1 MRFLLIFSNDSTFL
15 KAPLIK
21 ARWAISTIFFCY
33 GLTFASWAS
42 RIPSI
47 QEKFSLSEAEL
58 GTLLLMLPIGSFISL
73 PIAGVLVAKWNSF
86 SVTRLS
92 IVLYLISLVAISISE
107 SIYLLGLVLFLFGLM
122 GNMVNIAINTQAV
135 SLEKEYKK
143 NIMASFHGMWSLAGF
158 FGAIIGAFMI
168 GNEIVLQYHYTI
180 IFATSILASI
190 ISFKFLIKSDI
201 DEEDDKPIFVIPD
214 KSLLLLGV
222 IAFCSMMCEGTMFDW
237 SGVYYKKIVNA
248 PKDILGLAYTF
259 FMVSMAGTRFVA
271 DYFTTKFGVKKVVFF
286 SGLLNF
292 SGLLILI
299 LFPGRIISLI
309 AFFIIGAGVSSVI
322 PLVFSLAGK
331 SKTMSS
337 SVALASVSTMGFF
350 GFLLGPPLIGYLA
363 AWLNLQASFSF
374 IALMALC
381 VTILATRIKSN
392 SNS

>member
-1 MRFLLIFSNDSTFL
+1 MPHIFQNKLFKT
-15 KAPLIK
+15 
-21 ARWAISTIFFCY
+21 RWAISTIFFCY

-86 SVTRLS
+86 LVTRLS
-92 IVLYLISLVAISISE
+92 IVLYLISLLAISISE
-107 SIYLLGLVLFLFGLM
+107 NIYLLGLVLFLFGLM

-135 SLEKEYKK
+135 SLEKQVKK
-143 NIMASFHGMWSLAGF
+143 NIMGSFHGMWSLAGF

-168 GNEIVLQYHYTI
+168 GSEILLQYHYVI
-180 IFATSILASI
+180 IFLVSIVASLV
-190 ISFKFLIKSDI
+190 SFKFLIKSDL
-201 DEEDDKPIFVIPD
+201 DEDKDKPIFVIPD
-214 KSLLLLGV
+214 RSLLLLGV

-237 SGVYYKKIVNA
+237 SGIYYKKVVNA
-248 PKDILGLAYTF
+248 PQDILGLAYTF

-271 DYFTTKFGVKKVVFF
+271 DYFTSRFGVKKVVFF

-299 LFPGRIISLI
+299 LFPGKIISLV

-322 PLVFSLAGK
+322 PLVFSLAGR

-337 SVALASVSTMGFF
+337 SVALAAVSTMGFF

-363 AWLNLQASFSF
+363 SWLNLQVSFSF
-374 IALMALC
+374 IALMALG
-381 VTILATRIKSN
+381 VTILATQIKSTNN
-392 SNS
+392 S

>member
-1 MRFLLIFSNDSTFL
+1 MTQIIEN
-15 KAPLIK
+15 PLWK
-21 ARWAISTIFFCY
+21 ARGAISTIFFCY

-73 PIAGVLVAKWNSF
+73 PIAGYLVAKWNSF
-86 SVTRLS
+86 LVIRLS
-92 IVLYLISLVAISISE
+92 ILLYLISLIAISLSE
-107 SIYLLGLVLFLFGLM
+107 NIFLLGFVLFLFGLM

-158 FGAIIGAFMI
+158 FGAIIGAIMI
-168 GNEIVLQYHYTI
+168 GNEVILQYHYTI
-180 IFATSILASI
+180 IFSASI
-190 ISFKFLIKSDI
+190 VASVISFKFLIKSET
-201 DEEDDKPIFVIPD
+201 DENEDKPIFAIPD
-214 KSLLLLGV
+214 KPLLLLGI

-237 SGVYYKKIVNA
+237 SGVYYKKVVNA

-271 DYFTTKFGVKKVVFF
+271 DYFTTQFGVKKVVFF
-286 SGLLNF
+286 SGVLNF

-299 LFPGRIISLI
+299 LLPGKIISLI

-337 SVALASVSTMGFF
+337 SVALAAVSTMGFF

-363 AWLNLQASFSF
+363 SWLNLQVSFSF
-374 IALMALC
+374 IAVMALC
-381 VTILATRIKSN
+381 VTILATQIKSN

>member
-1 MRFLLIFSNDSTFL
+1 MAQI
-15 KAPLIK
+15 IK
-21 ARWAISTIFFCY
+21 SPMIKSRWAISTIFFCY

-73 PIAGVLVAKWNSF
+73 PIAGFLVAKWNSYL
-86 SVTRLS
+86 VTRLS
-92 IVLYLISLVAISISE
+92 IILYLISLVAISISE
-107 SIYLLGLVLFLFGLM
+107 NIFLLGLVLFLFGLM

-135 SLEKEYKK
+135 TLEKEYRK

-168 GNEIVLQYHYTI
+168 GNEVMLQYHYTI
-180 IFATSILASI
+180 IFVSSILAALL
-190 ISFKFLIKSDI
+190 SFKFLIKSDL
-201 DEEDDKPIFVIPD
+201 DEDENKPIFAIPD
-214 KSLLLLGV
+214 KSLLLLGI

-237 SGVYYKKIVNA
+237 SGVYYKKVVNA

-259 FMVSMAGTRFVA
+259 FMVSMAGTRFIA
-271 DYFTTKFGVKKVVFF
+271 DYFTSKFGVKKIVFF

-299 LFPGRIISLI
+299 LFPGKYLSLI
-309 AFFIIGAGVSSVI
+309 AFFIVGAGVSSVI

-331 SKTMSS
+331 SNKMSP
-337 SVALASVSTMGFF
+337 SVALAAVSTMGFF

-374 IALMALC
+374 IAIMALC
-381 VTILATRIKSN
+381 VTILATQIKST

>member
-1 MRFLLIFSNDSTFL
+1 MTQFFKS
-15 KAPLIK
+15 PLVK
-21 ARWAISTIFFCY
+21 ARWAISTVFFCY

-73 PIAGVLVAKWNSF
+73 PIAGILVAKWNSF
-86 SVTRLS
+86 LVTRLS
-92 IVLYLISLVAISISE
+92 IVLYLISLVAISFSE
-107 SIYLLGLVLFLFGLM
+107 NIYLLGLVLFLFGLM

-168 GNEIVLQYHYTI
+168 GKEILLQYHYTI
-180 IFATSILASI
+180 IFSASI
-190 ISFKFLIKSDI
+190 IAALISFKFLIKQDL
-201 DEEDDKPIFVIPD
+201 DEDQDKPIFVIPD
-214 KSLLLLGV
+214 KSLLLLGI

-237 SGVYYKKIVNA
+237 SGVYYKKVVNA

-259 FMVSMAGTRFVA
+259 FMVSMAGTRFIA
-271 DYFTTKFGVKKVVFF
+271 DYFTTKFGVRKVVFF

-292 SGLLILI
+292 TGLLILI
-299 LFPGRIISLI
+299 IFPGKIISLI
-309 AFFIIGAGVSSVI
+309 AFFIVGAGVSSVI

-331 SKTMSS
+331 TKTMSS
-337 SVALASVSTMGFF
+337 SVALAAVSTMGFF
-350 GFLLGPPLIGYLA
+350 GFLLGSSLN
-363 AWLNLQASFSF
+363 WLFGSL
-374 IALMALC
+374 
-381 VTILATRIKSN
+381 V
-392 SNS
+392 

>member
-1 MRFLLIFSNDSTFL
+1 MSQFFKGPF
-15 KAPLIK
+15 IK
-21 ARWAISTIFFCY
+21 SRWAISTIFFCY

-47 QEKFSLSEAEL
+47 QSKFSLSEAQL

-86 SVTRLS
+86 LVTRLS
-92 IVLYLISLVAISISE
+92 IILYLVSLVAISLSE
-107 SIYLLGLVLFLFGLM
+107 NVYLLGVVLFLFGLM

-135 SLEKEYKK
+135 SLEKEHKK

-158 FGAIIGAFMI
+158 FGAVIGAFMI
-168 GNEIVLQYHYTI
+168 GEEILLQYHYFI
-180 IFATSILASI
+180 IFGTSITAAVV
-190 ISFKFLIKSDI
+190 SFKYLIKSDL
-201 DEEDDKPIFVIPD
+201 DEEEDKPLFVMPD
-214 KSLLLLGV
+214 KSLLLLGI

-237 SGVYYKKIVNA
+237 SGIYYKKVVEA
-248 PKDILGLAYTF
+248 PKNILGFAYTF
-259 FMVSMAGTRFVA
+259 FMISMAGTRFVA
-271 DYFTTKFGVKKVVFF
+271 DYFTSKFGVKKIVFF
-286 SGLLNF
+286 SGALNF
-292 SGLLILI
+292 TGLVILI
-299 LFPGRIISLI
+299 FFPDKIISLA

-363 AWLNLQASFSF
+363 SWLNLQVSFSF
-374 IALMALC
+374 IAFMALC
-381 VTILATRIKSN
+381 VAILATQIKEHSN
-392 SNS
+392 S

>member
-1 MRFLLIFSNDSTFL
+1 MTQPFKS
-15 KAPLIK
+15 PLIK

>member
-1 MRFLLIFSNDSTFL
+1 MSPLFLSS
-15 KAPLIK
+15 LIK
-21 ARWAISTIFFCY
+21 SRWAVSTIFFCY

-42 RIPSI
+42 RIPTI
-47 QEKFSLSEAEL
+47 QEKFNLSESEL

-73 PIAGVLVAKWNSF
+73 PIAGFLVAKWNSF
-86 SVTRLS
+86 LVTRLA
-92 IVLYLISLVAISISE
+92 IILYLISLVAIAISE
-107 SIYLLGLVLFLFGLM
+107 NIFLLGVVLFLFGLM

-135 SLEKEYKK
+135 GLEKEYKK

-168 GNEIVLQYHYTI
+168 GNAIILQYHYTI
-180 IFATSILASI
+180 VFSASI
-190 ISFKFLIKSDI
+190 IAAVISFKFLIKSDA
-201 DEEDDKPIFVIPD
+201 DQSEDKPIFAIPD
-214 KSLLLLGV
+214 KPLLLLGI

-237 SGVYYKKIVNA
+237 SGVYYKKVVNA

-259 FMVSMAGTRFVA
+259 FMVSMAGTRFLA

-286 SGLLNF
+286 SGVLNF
-292 SGLLILI
+292 SGMLILI
-299 LFPGRIISLI
+299 LLPGKIISLI

-337 SVALASVSTMGFF
+337 SVALAAVSTMGFF
-350 GFLLGPPLIGYLA
+350 GFLLGPPMIGYLA
-363 AWLNLQASFSF
+363 AWLNLQVSFSF
-374 IALMALC
+374 IAVMALC
-381 VTILATRIKSN
+381 VTILATQIKSN

>member
-1 MRFLLIFSNDSTFL
+1 MSILI
-15 KAPLIK
+15 KRPLTK

-86 SVTRLS
+86 LVTRLS
-92 IVLYLISLVAISISE
+92 IVLYLVSLVAISLSE
-107 SIYLLGLVLFLFGLM
+107 NIYLLGVVLFLFGLM

-135 SLEKEYKK
+135 SLEKEYNR

-168 GNEIVLQYHYTI
+168 GKGILLQYHYTI
-180 IFATSILASI
+180 IFTSSI
-190 ISFKFLIKSDI
+190 IAAVVSFKFLIKSDI
-201 DEEDDKPIFVIPD
+201 DADQDKPIFVIPD
-214 KSLLLLGV
+214 KSLLLLGI

-248 PKDILGLAYTF
+248 PKEILGLAYTF
-259 FMVSMAGTRFVA
+259 FMISMAGTRFVA

-292 SGLLILI
+292 TGLLILI
-299 LFPGRIISLI
+299 IFPGKIISLI
-309 AFFIIGAGVSSVI
+309 AFFIVGAGVSSVI

-337 SVALASVSTMGFF
+337 SVALAAVSTMGFF

-363 AWLNLQASFSF
+363 AWFNLQASFSF

-381 VTILATRIKSN
+381 VTILATQIKSN

>member
-1 MRFLLIFSNDSTFL
+1 MTQSFKS
-15 KAPLIK
+15 PLVK
-21 ARWAISTIFFCY
+21 ARWAISAIFFCY

-73 PIAGVLVAKWNSF
+73 PIAGILVAKWNSF
-86 SVTRLS
+86 LVTRLS
-92 IVLYLISLVAISISE
+92 IVLYLVSLVAISLSE
-107 SIYLLGLVLFLFGLM
+107 NIYLLGLVLFLFGLM

-135 SLEKEYKK
+135 SLEKEYRK

-168 GNEIVLQYHYTI
+168 GQEILLQFHYTI
-180 IFATSILASI
+180 IFSASI
-190 ISFKFLIKSDI
+190 VAALLSFKFLIKSDQ
-201 DEEDDKPIFVIPD
+201 EEDKEKPIFVIPD
-214 KSLLLLGV
+214 KSLLLLGI

-237 SGVYYKKIVNA
+237 SGVYYKKVVKA
-248 PKDILGLAYTF
+248 PQDILGLAYTF

-271 DYFTTKFGVKKVVFF
+271 DYFTSRFGVKKVVFF
-286 SGLLNF
+286 SGVLNF

-299 LFPGRIISLI
+299 LLPGEIISLV
-309 AFFIIGAGVSSVI
+309 AFFIIGAGVSSVV

-331 SKTMSS
+331 SKTMSP
-337 SVALASVSTMGFF
+337 SVALAAVSTMGFF

-363 AWLNLQASFSF
+363 AWLNLQVSFSF

-381 VTILATRIKSN
+381 VIILATQIKSTLN
-392 SNS
+392 S

>member
-1 MRFLLIFSNDSTFL
+1 MAHFFQS
-15 KAPLIK
+15 PLIK
-21 ARWAISTIFFCY
+21 SRWAISTIFFCY

-47 QEKFSLSEAEL
+47 QEKFMLSEAEL

-73 PIAGVLVAKWNSF
+73 PIAGILVAKWNSF
-86 SVTRLS
+86 LVTRLA
-92 IVLYLISLVAISISE
+92 IVLYLLSLVAISISE
-107 SIYLLGLVLFLFGLM
+107 NIYLLGLVLFLFGLM

-168 GNEIVLQYHYTI
+168 GKEIILQYHYSI
-180 IFATSILASI
+180 IFSASIIASI

-201 DEEDDKPIFVIPD
+201 DESEDKPIFAIPD
-214 KSLLLLGV
+214 RSLLLLGI

-237 SGVYYKKIVNA
+237 SGVYYKKVVNA

-259 FMVSMAGTRFVA
+259 FMISMAGVRFVA
-271 DYFTTKFGVKKVVFF
+271 DYFTSKFGVKRIIFI

-292 SGLLILI
+292 TGLLILI
-299 LFPGRIISLI
+299 LFPGQIFSLI
-309 AFFIIGAGVSSVI
+309 AFFIVGAGVSSVI

-331 SKTMSS
+331 SKSMSS
-337 SVALASVSTMGFF
+337 SVALAAVSTMGFF

-363 AWLNLQASFSF
+363 DWLNLQASFMF

-381 VTILATRIKSN
+381 VVILSTQIKSN
-392 SNS
+392 PQP

>member
-1 MRFLLIFSNDSTFL
+1 MTQSFKS
-15 KAPLIK
+15 PLVK

-42 RIPSI
+42 RIPII

-73 PIAGVLVAKWNSF
+73 PIAGILVAKWNSF
-86 SVTRLS
+86 LVTRLS
-92 IVLYLISLVAISISE
+92 IVLYLVSLVAISLSE
-107 SIYLLGLVLFLFGLM
+107 NIYLLGLVLFLFGLM

-135 SLEKEYKK
+135 SLEKEYRK

-168 GNEIVLQYHYTI
+168 GQEILLQFHYTI
-180 IFATSILASI
+180 IFSASI
-190 ISFKFLIKSDI
+190 VAALLSFKFLIKSDQ
-201 DEEDDKPIFVIPD
+201 EEDKEKPIFVIPD
-214 KSLLLLGV
+214 KSLLLLGI

-237 SGVYYKKIVNA
+237 SGVYYKKVVKA
-248 PKDILGLAYTF
+248 PQDILGLAYTF

-271 DYFTTKFGVKKVVFF
+271 DYFTSRFGVKKVVFF
-286 SGLLNF
+286 SGVLNF

-299 LFPGRIISLI
+299 LLPGEIISLV
-309 AFFIIGAGVSSVI
+309 AFFIIGAGVSSVV

-331 SKTMSS
+331 SKTMSP
-337 SVALASVSTMGFF
+337 SVALAAVSTMGFF

-363 AWLNLQASFSF
+363 AWLNLQVSFSF

-381 VTILATRIKSN
+381 VIILATQIKSTPN
-392 SNS
+392 S